1 MDPNRPWQGLKL
13 PIQQL
18 VKNLFSDSLI
28 YIVGNGTS
36 TLFWTDRW
44 LNGAAIRDF
53 APEVLAKVG
62 KRSLYSRTVAQ
73 TLENW

>member
-1 MDPNRPWQGLKL
+1 MDPNRPWQWQGLKL
-13 PIQQL
+13 PIQQH

-28 YIVGNGTS
+28 SMVGNGTS

-53 APEVLAKVG
+53 APEVVAKVG
-62 KRSLYSRTVAQ
+62 KRFLYSRTVAQ
-73 TLENW
+73 A